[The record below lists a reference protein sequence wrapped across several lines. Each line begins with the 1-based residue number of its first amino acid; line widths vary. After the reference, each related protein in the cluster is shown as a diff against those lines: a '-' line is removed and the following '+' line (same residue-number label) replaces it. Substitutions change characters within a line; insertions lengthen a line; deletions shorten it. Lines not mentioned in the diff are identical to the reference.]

1 MRLGHGSPIAKRLT
15 MMNML
20 VSGVALLLACASFF
34 AYDQY
39 SFRRNLAH
47 TLSAQAQ
54 IVGANSVSALTF
66 NDPQSAANTL
76 AALRSSPSIAVAAI
90 IAPDGKVFAKFARDA
105 SADIFDVPSL
115 PEGQQEEYW
124 FRSNHL
130 ILVRQIV
137 FHNKDVGR
145 VYIRADLKELD
156 DRLYRYAAIALAVL
170 LVSLIAAFLVSTEY
184 RKSLAQPIAA
194 LSEVARTVSRD
205 RDYSVRAVPSGEGG
219 EVALLV
225 DAFNDMLAQI
235 QERDTALLKAHDELE
250 QRVEER
256 TRDLVS
262 SVRELEAFSYSVSHD
277 LRGPL
282 EIMSGFS
289 YMLQKNYG
297 AHLDANGKE
306 SIEAIRT
313 AVRRMSELI
322 DDLLKLSR
330 VSTGAMERQT
340 VDLSAIAQSVVA
352 ELVRTQPERQIDFVI
367 APTHKT
373 VGDPRLLQIVVENLL
388 RNAWKYT
395 SRHAQAR
402 VEFGERNSDGQV
414 TYFVRDD
421 GAGFDPELAGRL
433 FKPFQRL
440 HSTSQFPG
448 SGVGLATVQRI
459 IQRHRG
465 EVWAEAGIEQGA
477 TFYFTL
483 GLGGTS
489 GRGKG

>member
-1 MRLGHGSPIAKRLT
+1 MRLGQGGSIARSLT
-15 MMNML
+15 IMNML
-20 VSGVALLLACASFF
+20 VSGVALVLACASFF

-54 IVGANSVSALTF
+54 IVGSNSVSALTF

-76 AALRSSPSIAVAAI
+76 GALKSSPSIAVAAI
-90 IAPDGKVFAKFARDA
+90 IAPNGNIFAKFARDPNE
-105 SADIFDVPSL
+105 DIFDVPAL
-115 PEGQQEEYW
+115 PEGKQEEYW
-124 FRSNHL
+124 FRNNHL

-137 FHNKDVGR
+137 FHNQVLGR
-145 VYIRADLKELD
+145 VYIRADLQELD

-170 LVSLIAAFLVSTEY
+170 VVSLIAAFLVSTEY
-184 RKSLAQPIAA
+184 RKSLAQPIVELA
-194 LSEVARTVSRD
+194 EVARTVSRE
-205 RDYSVRAVPSGEGG
+205 RDYSVRVAPSREGG

-225 DAFNDMLAQI
+225 GAFNDMLAQI
-235 QERDTALLKAHDELE
+235 QERDTALQKAHDELE

-297 AHLDANGKE
+297 AQLDTNGRE
-306 SIEAIRT
+306 SIDAIRT

-330 VSTGAMERQT
+330 VSTGAMERQS
-340 VDLSAIAQSVVA
+340 VDLSTIAQGVAA
-352 ELVRTQPERQIDFVI
+352 ELLRAQPERKVDFMI
-367 APTHKT
+367 APGEKT
-373 VGDPRLLQIVVENLL
+373 MGDPRLLQIVVENLL
-388 RNAWKYT
+388 RNSWKYT

-402 VEFGERNSDGQV
+402 IEFGQKEEDGQV
-414 TYFVRDD
+414 IYFVRDD

-440 HSTSQFPG
+440 HSSTQFPG

-465 EVWAEAGIEQGA
+465 EVWAEGAIEKGA

-483 GLGGTS
+483 GLG
-489 GRGKG
+489 RKG

>member
-1 MRLGHGSPIAKRLT
+1 MRRGHGASIARSLT
-15 MMNML
+15 IMNML
-20 VSGVALLLACASFF
+20 VSGVALLLACAAFF

-54 IVGANSVSALTF
+54 IVGSNSVSALTF

-76 AALRSSPSIAVAAI
+76 EALKNSPGIAVAAI
-90 IAPDGKVFAKFARDA
+90 VTPSGSVFAKFARDA
-105 SADIFDVPSL
+105 SEEIFDLPPL
-115 PEGQQEEYW
+115 PEGKQEGYW
-124 FRSNHL
+124 FRRNHL

-137 FHNKDVGR
+137 FHNAILGQ
-145 VYIRADLKELD
+145 VYIRADLQELD

-170 LVSLIAAFLVSTEY
+170 VVSLIAAFLVSTEY
-184 RKSLAQPIAA
+184 RKSLARPIVGLA
-194 LSEVARTVSRD
+194 EVARKVSRE
-205 RDYSVRAVPSGEGG
+205 RDYSMRVARSGEGG

-235 QERDTALLKAHDELE
+235 QQRDTALQKAHDELE

-297 AHLDANGKE
+297 TQLDANGKD
-306 SIEAIRT
+306 SIAAIRA

-330 VSTGAMERQT
+330 VSTGAMERQS
-340 VDLSAIAQSVVA
+340 VDLSAIAQGVAA
-352 ELVRTQPERQIDFVI
+352 ELLRAQPERKVDFVI
-367 APTHKT
+367 APGEKT
-373 VGDPRLLQIVVENLL
+373 TGDPRLLQIVVENLL
-388 RNAWKYT
+388 RNSWKYT
-395 SRHAQAR
+395 SHHAQAR
-402 VEFGERNSDGQV
+402 IEFGEKEDDGQPI
-414 TYFVRDD
+414 YFVRDD
-421 GAGFDPELAGRL
+421 GAGFDPELSGRL

-440 HSTSQFPG
+440 HSSSQFPG

-465 EVWAEAGIEQGA
+465 EVWAEGGIEKGA

-483 GLGGTS
+483 GLA
-489 GRGKG
+489 RERAKG